1 MAQYIITNQQ
11 EDIPFENCDTEVKRV
26 IQNAKNLLMTQMGE
40 VPYDRLRGFDNGLM
54 SLPIDQFRAELPRE
68 IDRILLWEPRAK
80 AVSATAEM
88 IRDEKNRI
96 RNGDVLIQV
105 VIDVQIQE

>member
-40 VPYDRLRGFDNGLM
+40 VPYDRLRGFDMGLYN
-54 SLPIDQFRAELPRE
+54 LPLDQFQAELPKE
-68 IDRILLWEPRAK
+68 VDRLMLWEPRVTV
-80 AVSATAEM
+80 VSATADV
-88 IRDEKNRI
+88 IKAKNNI
-96 RNGDVLIQV
+96 QDKDILITV
-105 VIDVQIQE
+105 VIEVQITE